1 MLRQMQSETLDK
13 EIATMRMPVDGL
25 KILLECS
32 QLYLRLGLFR
42 QSKEILEGILAV
54 EPNLAVAY
62 VFLGNCLVAEGKQN
76 EAIFFYR
83 KAIDIEPNN
92 NFALVNLAEALLM
105 LKRGKEAFE
114 ILEKVNLANDG
125 CNSNLAKAL
134 IEGKNLAIF

>member
-1 MLRQMQSETLDK
+1 MQSETLDK
-13 EIATMRMPVDGL
+13 EKLMTRIPVNAL

-32 QLYLRLGLFR
+32 QIYLRLGLFR

-54 EPNLAVAY
+54 EPNLAIAY
-62 VFLGNCLVAEGKQN
+62 VFLGNCLVAEGEQS
-76 EAIFFYR
+76 EAVIFYK
-83 KAIDIEPNN
+83 KAIEIEPDN
-92 NFALVNLAEALLM
+92 NFALANLAEALLM

-114 ILEKVNLANDG
+114 ILERVKLANDG